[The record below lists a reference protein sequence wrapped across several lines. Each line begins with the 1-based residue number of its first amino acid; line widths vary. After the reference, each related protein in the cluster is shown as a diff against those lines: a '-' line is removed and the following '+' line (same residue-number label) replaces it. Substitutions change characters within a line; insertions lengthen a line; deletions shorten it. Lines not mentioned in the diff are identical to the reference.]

1 MGLTFSKHCLFCRQ
15 EHEQLKERL
24 KAVERKVIV
33 GGVDLLQKAEEQEK
47 LLEESN
53 IELQERKAQEAEL
66 RKQIEDKDVS
76 VLCVEDNCV
85 P

>member
-1 MGLTFSKHCLFCRQ
+1 MLQ
-15 EHEQLKERL
+15 RL

-53 IELQERKAQEAEL
+53 KELTDRKIQQDEL
-66 RKQIEDKDVS
+66 RKQIEEKEVS
-76 VLCVEDNCV
+76 FHLGIFFVKVNIFLSK
-85 P
+85 